1 MKRILTFAL
10 ALSFAWS
17 ASAQKTI
24 TLAGTD
30 ETVRLWDNSTAQYS
44 NHQTRDEQWR
54 KGRKNC
60 MIYTSSCELYIYKPA
75 PEKNTGIAV
84 AIYPGGSFTSLH
96 LGVSVAKWY
105 ASQGITAAIVKYRL
119 PNGYKEAMLEDA
131 MGAVRYLR
139 TRTDL
144 GIDPAK
150 VGVSGNSAGG
160 HLAAWVSNIMA
171 NGEKPAFAILH
182 YPAIDR
188 TSPYYYKALPN
199 NTNVLGAN
207 FSLQE
212 AKDMSAQNMVSATT
226 PPTLLMLCDDDTVV
240 PPTSPVSYYKALIN
254 YGVKAAMH
262 IYPEGGHSLKK
273 HIEESNCAILD
284 WLDYLKLQSNTK

>member
-10 ALSFAWS
+10 ALAFVCG

-24 TLAGTD
+24 SLEGSH

-44 NHQTRDEQWR
+44 NYQTKDEQWR

-144 GIDPAK
+144 GIDPNK
-150 VGVSGNSAGG
+150 VGVTGSSAGG
-160 HLAAWVSNIMA
+160 CLTAWVSNAMPDD
-171 NGEKPAFAILH
+171 EKPAFAIPL
-182 YPAIDR
+182 YGSMSRVEFYTGA
-188 TSPYYYKALPN
+188 KA
-199 NTNVLGAN
+199 NTALLGDNYSYQDAV
-207 FSLQE
+207 
-212 AKDMSAQNMVSATT
+212 DMSIQNMVTSKT
-226 PPTLLMLCDDDTVV
+226 PPTLLLLCDDDNVV
-240 PPTSPVSYYKALIN
+240 LPKSSVLYYEALVRH
-254 YGVKAAMH
+254 GVKCSMH

-273 HIEESNCAILD
+273 AMKEQHYAILD
-284 WLDYLKLQSNTK
+284 WFDWLGLLKK